1 MNCLLVD
8 WERVRVDC
16 KYPKSDNN
24 EGYIFG
30 IYICDEDEV
39 LEVEW
44 FKTEK
49 ERTEIKEII
58 DLLLYVKN

>member
-8 WERVRVDC
+8 WERVRKDC

-24 EGYIFG
+24 NGYIFG

-49 ERTEIKEII
+49 ERTKNIK
-58 DLLLYVKN
+58 DYKLRVL

>member
-30 IYICDEDEV
+30 IYICDEDDV

-44 FKTEK
+44 FKTDE
-49 ERTEIKEII
+49 ERFKEIEKYRLVI
-58 DLLLYVKN
+58 IND

>member
-8 WERVRVDC
+8 WEQVREDC

-24 EGYIFG
+24 DGYIFG

-39 LEVEW
+39 LEAEW

-49 ERTEIKEII
+49 ERTKNIKDYKLNII
-58 DLLLYVKN
+58 C

>member
-8 WERVRVDC
+8 WEQVRKDC

-24 EGYIFG
+24 NGYIFG

-44 FKTEK
+44 FKTEE
-49 ERTEIKEII
+49 ERDIEVRRCNRKSQSI
-58 DLLLYVKN
+58 

>member
-8 WERVRVDC
+8 WEQVRKDC

-30 IYICDEDEV
+30 ISMKFDWYI
-39 LEVEW
+39 
-44 FKTEK
+44 
-49 ERTEIKEII
+49 I
-58 DLLLYVKN
+58 

>member
-30 IYICDEDEV
+30 IYICDEDDV

-49 ERTEIKEII
+49 E
-58 DLLLYVKN
+58 

>member
-8 WERVRVDC
+8 WEQVRIDC

-30 IYICDEDEV
+30 IYICDEDEIID
-39 LEVEW
+39 VEW
-44 FKTEK
+44 FKTDE
-49 ERTEIKEII
+49 ERFKEIDKYNLVVI
-58 DLLLYVKN
+58 ND

>member
-8 WERVRVDC
+8 WERVRKDC

-24 EGYIFG
+24 NGYIFG

-49 ERTEIKEII
+49 ERTKFII
-58 DLLLYVKN
+58 DNKFTIIC